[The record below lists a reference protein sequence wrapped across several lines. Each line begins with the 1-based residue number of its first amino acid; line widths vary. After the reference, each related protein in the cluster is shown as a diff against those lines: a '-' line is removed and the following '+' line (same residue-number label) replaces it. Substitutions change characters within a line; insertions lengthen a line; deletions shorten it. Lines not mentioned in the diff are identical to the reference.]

1 MKTKI
6 IAVVVSIVIIAG
18 VGTAVGVTVSKSNDK
33 ETESLVNEAVSNAL
47 ASALATE
54 ESTAE
59 ESTTEEST
67 AEDSSKPSSQSSSS
81 PKNNAPSQTKASTA
95 TATEQQ
101 TVGTGH
107 KIDSQKDS
115 YIKNDYKDDSPEED
129 NLMEY
134 KNAIINGETVLTY
147 YVHSGPNGGKV
158 CYYNSNNELVYI
170 DDISKIEFVKPQIP
184 EIPEWD

>member
-67 AEDSSKPSSQSSSS
+67 TEDSSKPSSSQSSSS

-101 TVGTGH
+101 TVATGH
-107 KIDSQKDS
+107 KIKNDSKKDS
-115 YIKNDYKDDSPEED
+115 CIKNDSPEED
-129 NLMEY
+129 DLMEY

-147 YVHSGPNGGKV
+147 SIISGPNAGKF
-158 CYYNSNNELVYI
+158 CYYNNNNELVYI